1 MGLTDRPTVEALQ
14 LRVPGLCSED
24 SKALESRMR
33 NGELFPK
40 VRDQQRRQAIWNNLK
55 SIKCPIPS
63 IYSLRKDLDYLR
75 PLANIMKRILRI
87 PAKSRGTVR
96 TAMGNSFMG
105 ANQHEGQVQVQE
117 TEFTLRAYRGNLDDQ
132 EDFGIWQA

>member
-1 MGLTDRPTVEALQ
+1 MILGEDRELMGLTDRATVEALQ

-33 NGELFPK
+33 DGELFPK

-63 IYSLRKDLDYLR
+63 IYSLRKDLRYLR
-75 PLANIMKRILRI
+75 PLANIMKGILKI
-87 PAKSRGTVR
+87 SAKSRSTVR
-96 TAMGNSFMG
+96 TAMENSFVE
-105 ANQHEGQVQVQE
+105 AN
-117 TEFTLRAYRGNLDDQ
+117 
-132 EDFGIWQA
+132 